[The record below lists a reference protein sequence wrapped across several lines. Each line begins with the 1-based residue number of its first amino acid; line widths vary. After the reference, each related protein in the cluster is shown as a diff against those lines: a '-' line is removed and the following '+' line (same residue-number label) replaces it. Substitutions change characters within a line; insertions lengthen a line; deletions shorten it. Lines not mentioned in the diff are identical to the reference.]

1 MRQHTQ
7 GAGARVVKF
16 VIVGTMVFGA
26 LCVPKHAS
34 GYSVLAHEANI
45 DALWETTIK
54 SALQA
59 RFPEATA
66 DELLEARAY
75 AYGGCVIQ
83 DLGWTRYGPA
93 SCACRIPISTQA
105 SRR

>member
-1 MRQHTQ
+1 MRRPIQAATK
-7 GAGARVVKF
+7 RLVKF
-16 VIVGTMVFGA
+16 AIVGTMVVAG
-26 LCVPKHAS
+26 LCVPGKAT

-93 SCACRIPISTQA
+93 SCACRIPISIQA